1 MSLLPAASCSVRS
14 GGGVKSKSLASNR
27 RGVQGKTMLF
37 FCSQHTLDQGC
48 LWHVVQFIS
57 FIYCDAR
64 DRYTSPEAN
73 RMNAPRSPHAHRLH
87 DYEAGWLTL
96 LIQMG
101 VATTE
106 QAHEAL
112 CRVAQA
118 GIAER
123 EARREARRTR
133 PSKRKKGPEA

>member
-1 MSLLPAASCSVRS
+1 
-14 GGGVKSKSLASNR
+14 
-27 RGVQGKTMLF
+27 
-37 FCSQHTLDQGC
+37 
-48 LWHVVQFIS
+48 
-57 FIYCDAR
+57 
-64 DRYTSPEAN
+64 
-73 RMNAPRSPHAHRLH
+73 MNAPRSPHAHRLH

-133 PSKRKKGPEA
+133 PSRRNKGPKA